1 LRETI
6 HIYHTN
12 DLHSHFENWPR
23 IRDFLKRRK
32 QWHEEALDEVYL
44 FDIGDHVDRW
54 HPFSEGTLGK
64 GNVEMLNDA
73 GYDAVTIGNNEGI
86 TFSYEELN
94 ELYRKAEF
102 DVVVAN
108 LYTKDDKLPTWAK
121 PYHLYKTRSGMK
133 IGVLGLTAHF
143 APFYKPL
150 GWNIY
155 SPLDQL
161 SFWLKELAPQS
172 DMIVLLSHLGIRDDE
187 WIAEKFDDVD
197 IILGA
202 HTHHI
207 FHEGKEVNGT
217 LLGAGGKH
225 GNYVG
230 HIMLEVD
237 TESRKIVSRKAQLY
251 EQDHLPASEGEDS
264 QIKEWLDKGRE
275 QLGDRVV
282 FLENDLEAD
291 WFNPSEL
298 PQLLSDGLLE
308 WCDADCAF
316 LNNGLLLEGLK
327 KGEVTRF
334 DIHRIL
340 PHPINPCVITL
351 TGAEMKEVLK
361 ATRDHDL
368 HHFQVKGLGFRG
380 KIMGEFSYS
389 EVSFGKEMQHIYI
402 SGEMIDP
409 HKSYKLATSDMFTF
423 GHFFPE
429 LQRAEKHYFMPEF
442 LRDVLTW
449 KLNTAANTP

>member
-1 LRETI
+1 MKEII

-23 IRDFLKRRK
+23 IRDFLRKRK
-32 QWHEEALDEVYL
+32 QWHKEAEDGVFL

-64 GNVEMLNDA
+64 GNVELLNEA
-73 GYDAVTIGNNEGI
+73 GFDAVTIGNNEGI

-94 ELYRKAEF
+94 DLYENAKF
-102 DVVVAN
+102 DVLLAN
-108 LYTKDDKLPTWAK
+108 LYTRDHKLPKWAK
-121 PYHLYKTRSGMK
+121 PYKIYETKSGCK
-133 IGVLGLTAHF
+133 IGVIGLTAHF

-155 SPLDQL
+155 SPMDQL

-172 DMIVLLSHLGIRDDE
+172 DVIVLLSHLGIRDDE
-187 WIAEKFDDVD
+187 WIAGKFKEVD

-207 FHEGKEVNGT
+207 LHEGIEVNGT

-230 HIMLEVD
+230 HIILEID
-237 TESRKIVSRKAQLY
+237 AQTKRIASRKAQLY
-251 EQDHLPASEGEDS
+251 EQDRLPASVDEGHQVQAWHE
-264 QIKEWLDKGRE
+264 KGQE
-275 QLGDRVV
+275 LLGGQVV
-282 FLENDLEAD
+282 YLESELEAD
-291 WFNPSEL
+291 WFLPSSL
-298 PQLLSDGLLE
+298 PQLLSDGILE
-308 WCDADCAF
+308 WCEADCAF

-327 KGEVTRF
+327 KGDVTRY

-351 TGAEMKEVLK
+351 TGAEIKEVLK
-361 ATRDHDL
+361 ATRDEEL
-368 HHFQVKGLGFRG
+368 HHLQVKGLGFRG
-380 KIMGEFSYS
+380 KVMGGFTYS
-389 EVSFGKEMQHIYI
+389 EVSFGKDIQHIYI
-402 SGEMIDP
+402 RGELIDP
-409 HKSYKLATSDMFTF
+409 HKTYKLATSDMFTF

-442 LRDVLTW
+442 LRDVLIW
-449 KLNTAANTP
+449 KLNGRGSS